1 MLGGGIISPNNLDT
15 HPLTPNN
22 EDWSPGPISPLQKLE
37 KLKDVVIKT
46 TSDNNK
52 KVTTAIKLFNNDIKD
67 ELYRQSPE
75 KKSFRNLRFEKQNS
89 LLKLKMGIKEQQMMK
104 T

>member
-1 MLGGGIISPNNLDT
+1 MLGGGIISPNNLET
-15 HPLTPNN
+15 YPLTPNN
-22 EDWSPGPISPLQKLE
+22 EDWSPGPISPLHKLE

-46 TSDNNK
+46 TSDNYK

-67 ELYRQSPE
+67 ELDRQSPE